1 MKILIISPYR
11 GIGDLIF
18 HLPLIRYLNKKFKSK
33 INLIVNP
40 NTKAK
45 LILNN
50 ERSISKISYA
60 NFNRQQQIIKIID
73 LTKKINQFKSDLAVL
88 TAPSKRLKA
97 SVLLSNSNNKIY
109 FSKNKEIDLAKYIF
123 RETKKKFNITK
134 FDRNYK
140 LNSNF
145 YKKKKY

>member
-73 LTKKINQFKSDLAVL
+73 LTKKNKS
-88 TAPSKRLKA
+88 
-97 SVLLSNSNNKIY
+97 I
-109 FSKNKEIDLAKYIF
+109 
-123 RETKKKFNITK
+123 
-134 FDRNYK
+134 
-140 LNSNF
+140 
-145 YKKKKY
+145 